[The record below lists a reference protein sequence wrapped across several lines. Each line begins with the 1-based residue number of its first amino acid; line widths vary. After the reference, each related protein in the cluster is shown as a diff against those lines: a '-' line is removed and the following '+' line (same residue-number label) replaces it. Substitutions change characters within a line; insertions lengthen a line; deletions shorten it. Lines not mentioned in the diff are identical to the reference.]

1 MKRIICTLISLCV
14 IAVIMPACSLVRLT
28 GQLASATGTVL
39 VKSAND
45 EEAKDKKEEEAK
57 NKKEKASEKT
67 SEKAV
72 EKTSEKT
79 PASETL
85 PTKTS
90 EAKNDKSQNETSKM
104 AGDFCKAKK
113 NCYVRPEP
121 STKEAPIAK
130 LQAAD
135 VIEKV
140 GQQGNWIKIRLD
152 DGSEGWVYKTM
163 LEMQ

>member
-1 MKRIICTLISLCV
+1 MKRVICTLIVLCF

-39 VKSAND
+39 VKSANE

-57 NKKEKASEKT
+57 NKKEKAPEKAPEKT
-67 SEKAV
+67 AEKAPV
-72 EKTSEKT
+72 KAT
-79 PASETL
+79 
-85 PTKTS
+85 
-90 EAKNDKSQNETSKM
+90 EAKNTKSQNETSKV

-121 STKEAPIAK
+121 STKKAPIAK

-135 VIEKV
+135 LIERI
-140 GQQGNWIKIRLD
+140 GQQGDWIKIRLD
-152 DGSEGWVYKTM
+152 DGTEGWVNKN
-163 LEMQ
+163 LIEKP